1 MDDPFSVV
9 QEMFSELNC
18 VQWAPWESI
27 SAVIAVAGNG
37 GETQEW
43 ERALCAMELVFLKIL
58 QIAHESCS
66 FMERKKREKDS
77 IHVEKKYR
85 KKKVCVRLKNLH
97 LEEGFYPRAS
107 WVGLSLQ
114 EKEA

>member
-58 QIAHESCS
+58 QIAHESFGGRLLSKS
-66 FMERKKREKDS
+66 FLGGAESPRE
-77 IHVEKKYR
+77 
-85 KKKVCVRLKNLH
+85 
-97 LEEGFYPRAS
+97 G
-107 WVGLSLQ
+107 SLNSCIIQ
-114 EKEA
+114 SVLIPLAALPL